1 LLTICRQFNSQL
13 SAQVESFLSSNA
25 TYPDAESL
33 TNGFISAVNSTLTD
47 VFQTYPPSNN
57 TATSLEVGETVKE
70 LSEKFLEWVTEVVN
84 SNSSSDS
91 PAAPDSVQ
99 TATQTVGLAVLNS
112 IMETYGFDPPE
123 DPNAGELGVIGKT
136 NAEFNTATLVVSSPG
151 PA

>member
-1 LLTICRQFNSQL
+1 VGHRSSQL
-13 SAQVESFLSSNA
+13 QLEFG
-25 TYPDAESL
+25 L
-33 TNGFISAVNSTLTD
+33 TS
-47 VFQTYPPSNN
+47 
-57 TATSLEVGETVKE
+57 
-70 LSEKFLEWVTEVVN
+70 
-84 SNSSSDS
+84 
-91 PAAPDSVQ
+91 SVQ